1 MEVSELLPPDRGDI
15 ASRCS
20 QKQYL
25 SFFSGLPKGVVLAL
39 FEPKLLP
46 PERWNIASRCS
57 EKQYLGVFPGLPK
70 RVVLAHFGPNL
81 LPQTGG
87 ILLLAAARSN
97 IWVFFGSPKKSI
109 FQRFFIEIQRFSI
122 EVSLFSMVFHSFQ
135 KCGILLLPAA
145 RSNIW
150 VFFRPTLLLLER

>member
-109 FQRFFIEIQRFSI
+109 FQRFFRGFPLRSLYFPWFSTPSKNVEYCFSLQREAIFGCFSGQPY
-122 EVSLFSMVFHSFQ
+122 SF
-135 KCGILLLPAA
+135 
-145 RSNIW
+145 
-150 VFFRPTLLLLER
+150 